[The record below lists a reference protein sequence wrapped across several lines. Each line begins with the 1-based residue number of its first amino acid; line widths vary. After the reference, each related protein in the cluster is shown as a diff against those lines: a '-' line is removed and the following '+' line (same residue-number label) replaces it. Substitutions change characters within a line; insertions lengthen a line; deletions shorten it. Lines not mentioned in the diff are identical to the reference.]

1 MFYILAYPDVLG
13 AAQPRPAWEVFAH
26 LVEAI
31 SPPSANLAYLNAPA
45 AVSTTNRASHAKNA
59 WQRVMVG
66 GTRLF
71 RPRWVRR
78 EKKWKRTVQSCIA
91 VDFRV
96 EGTSKAQIF
105 NSLKSARD
113 VAWQA
118 GNINSSDTAMDIR
131 LHTIAIL

>member
-1 MFYILAYPDVLG
+1 MPRAVAGILAYPDVLG

-31 SPPSANLAYLNAPA
+31 SPPFANLAYLNAQA

-71 RPRWVRR
+71 RPRR
-78 EKKWKRTVQSCIA
+78 EK
-91 VDFRV
+91 
-96 EGTSKAQIF
+96 EGVV
-105 NSLKSARD
+105 RY
-113 VAWQA
+113 
-118 GNINSSDTAMDIR
+118 GSSHAPCV
-131 LHTIAIL
+131 H